1 MIVQCSNEPGENT
14 MGFDALVRTRL
25 TETVDDLPVSV
36 PRGRCRVQTERGE
49 MSLSWHD
56 EGGHSYSVVMAAE
69 RFERHLEAGA
79 ILIVDA
85 AQICG
90 H

>member
-1 MIVQCSNEPGENT
+1 MCVAAQTGENA
-14 MGFDALVRTRL
+14 MGFDALVRARL

-36 PRGRCRVQTERGE
+36 PRGRCRVQTDQGG

-56 EGGHSYSVVMAAE
+56 EGGSSYSVMMAAE

-79 ILIVDA
+79 IQIVDA

>member
-1 MIVQCSNEPGENT
+1 
-14 MGFDALVRTRL
+14 MGFDALVRARL
-25 TETVDDLPVSV
+25 TETMDDLPVSV
-36 PRGRCRVQTERGE
+36 PRGRCRVKTQQGG

-56 EGGHSYSVVMAAE
+56 EGGHSYSVVMAAGQ
-69 RFERHLEAGA
+69 FERHLEAGA

>member
-1 MIVQCSNEPGENT
+1 
-14 MGFDALVRTRL
+14 MGFDALIRTRL
-25 TETVDDLPVSV
+25 AETVDDLPVSV
-36 PRGRCRVQTERGE
+36 PRGRCRVQTDQGG

-56 EGGHSYSVVMAAE
+56 EGGTSYSVMMAAE
-69 RFERHLEAGA
+69 RFERHLETGA

-85 AQICG
+85 AQIRG

>member
-1 MIVQCSNEPGENT
+1 

-36 PRGRCRVQTERGE
+36 PRGRCRVHTDPAG

-56 EGGHSYSVVMAAE
+56 EGGASYSVMMAAE
-69 RFERHLEAGA
+69 QFERHLEAGA

>member
-1 MIVQCSNEPGENT
+1 
-14 MGFDALVRTRL
+14 
-25 TETVDDLPVSV
+25 
-36 PRGRCRVQTERGE
+36 

-56 EGGHSYSVVMAAE
+56 EGGTPYSVMIAAE

-85 AQICG
+85 AQIRG

>member
-1 MIVQCSNEPGENT
+1 

-25 TETVDDLPVSV
+25 TETVDELPVSV
-36 PRGRCRVQTERGE
+36 PRGRCKVRTDLAG

-56 EGGHSYSVVMAAE
+56 EGGHPYSVVIAAE

-79 ILIVDA
+79 IQIVDA
-85 AQICG
+85 AQICR

>member
-1 MIVQCSNEPGENT
+1 MR
-14 MGFDALVRTRL
+14 FDALVRTRL

-36 PRGRCRVQTERGE
+36 PRGRCRVQTDQGG

-56 EGGHSYSVVMAAE
+56 EGGTPYSVMIAAE

-85 AQICG
+85 AQIRG

>member
-1 MIVQCSNEPGENT
+1 
-14 MGFDALVRTRL
+14 MGFDALVRARL
-25 TETVDDLPVSV
+25 TETVDELPVSV
-36 PRGRCRVQTERGE
+36 PRGRCRVKTERDG

-56 EGGHSYSVVMAAE
+56 EGGSSYSVMIAAE
-69 RFERHLEAGA
+69 RFERHLEAGT

>member
-1 MIVQCSNEPGENT
+1 

-36 PRGRCRVQTERGE
+36 PRGRCRVQTAQDG

-56 EGGHSYSVVMAAE
+56 EGGTSYSVMMAAE

-85 AQICG
+85 AQIRG

>member
-1 MIVQCSNEPGENT
+1 
-14 MGFDALVRTRL
+14 
-25 TETVDDLPVSV
+25 
-36 PRGRCRVQTERGE
+36 

-56 EGGHSYSVVMAAE
+56 EGGTSYSVMMAAE
-69 RFERHLEAGA
+69 RFERHLETGA

-85 AQICG
+85 AQIRG